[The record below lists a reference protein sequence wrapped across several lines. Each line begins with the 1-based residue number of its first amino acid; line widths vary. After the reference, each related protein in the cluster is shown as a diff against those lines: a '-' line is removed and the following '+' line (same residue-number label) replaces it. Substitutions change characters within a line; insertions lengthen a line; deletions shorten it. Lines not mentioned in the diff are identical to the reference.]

1 LYDELYKVWK
11 KEKEI
16 SKIQG
21 LPKNFYARIA
31 DYIKKMKEEN
41 RMLDQKTTKA
51 KLLDHEF
58 KNVKIM
64 VGELFQIRYKKFREK
79 ALAQESVAR
88 TVLTEEEEKLYREVL
103 SITEAYQA
111 FSKDI
116 LRGQSANIKRWGKK
130 SVVVLRFIQ
139 EIPALVGS
147 DMKTYGPFEPED
159 IATLPPG
166 NARILIKQGV
176 AVDVDAKSDFSA
188 ERNKK

>member
-1 LYDELYKVWK
+1 MYDELYKVWK

-16 SKIQG
+16 SEIQV
-21 LPKNFYARIA
+21 LPNNFYARIA

-41 RMLDQKTTKA
+41 RMLDRKTTKS
-51 KLLDHEF
+51 KLLDNEF

-79 ALAQESVAR
+79 ALAQETVAR

-116 LRGQSANIKRWGKK
+116 LRGQLANIKHWGKK
-130 SVVVLRFIQ
+130 SVVVLRFTQ

-159 IATLPPG
+159 IATLPPE

-176 AVDVDAKSDFSA
+176 AVEVDAKSDSSA